1 MVLLLTALLAY
12 QRHLMLGAAD
22 FHGVTVGDIEKK
34 GKRINDP
41 DWAGSSEAFNDAVL
55 DTKAN

>member
-22 FHGVTVGDIEKK
+22 FHGVTVGDMEKRGK
-34 GKRINDP
+34 GLMTQIGP
-41 DWAGSSEAFNDAVL
+41 DQVRRSMIRS
-55 DTKAN
+55 